1 MKHLFTNIYITTHIL
16 QRRNLGKIL
25 NLFLGDDTNIWVKLS
40 NLGKLCL
47 IKLLLGFN
55 FNKPPQTPSIPS
67 NDFGNNECDFQ
78 KYFPFVVALNWI
90 FAQRSFYHVYS
101 FFFFHEKFHSENF
114 YVNTMT
120 SDIEKT
126 FWFYFALQTLFRN
139 REYER
144 RKLILCSDMLFAR
157 GWSFLS

>member
-47 IKLLLGFN
+47 IKLLHGFN
-55 FNKPPQTPSIPS
+55 FDKPPQTPSIPS

-101 FFFFHEKFHSENF
+101 FFFSWKIPFRKFLRQRDDKWHWK
-114 YVNTMT
+114 
-120 SDIEKT
+120 DI
-126 FWFYFALQTLFRN
+126 
-139 REYER
+139 
-144 RKLILCSDMLFAR
+144 LILFCATNVVQ
-157 GWSFLS
+157 